1 MSTIVHSGL
10 PRQTLPFGSTISFE
24 KGSCGN
30 AIADDGTEF
39 VDFVLGYGSV
49 AVGHAT
55 EQFLTQLNLY
65 NRYGLHLPGYTT
77 WHYKLADLILD
88 DYTSASLA
96 FFKTG
101 SESVTAAIRLSSLLT
116 QRRGVLRCGFIGW
129 HDALLAQSVR
139 WHEPLHSPLRNAL
152 RFTEGFRGVSGD
164 EQVYNWVS
172 LDLDELETIL
182 ADHGSKIACF
192 ILDTYQLHFSN
203 PEAIATALRLCKAR
217 GLVVVLDETKIAGR
231 VSRLG
236 FGHFYDWSADL
247 TILGKA
253 LANGAPL
260 SILFGSRDIM
270 QQSEAARITGTFSQE
285 LSAVFSAL
293 ATDEIMSRQNGY
305 SLLKQTGTRL
315 VAVINAAA
323 RAARVEDD
331 IQALAVFGGAM
342 FEFAFSP
349 ATIGDW
355 SIRSAVC
362 SFMAEEGILVLQ
374 GHPSYVCLAHA
385 QLNWEEL
392 EAKITKS
399 LRKWKGVL
407 LSETRQP
414 L

>member
-1 MSTIVHSGL
+1 
-10 PRQTLPFGSTISFE
+10 
-24 KGSCGN
+24 
-30 AIADDGTEF
+30 
-39 VDFVLGYGSV
+39 
-49 AVGHAT
+49 
-55 EQFLTQLNLY
+55 
-65 NRYGLHLPGYTT
+65 
-77 WHYKLADLILD
+77 
-88 DYTSASLA
+88 
-96 FFKTG
+96 
-101 SESVTAAIRLSSLLT
+101 
-116 QRRGVLRCGFIGW
+116 
-129 HDALLAQSVR
+129 
-139 WHEPLHSPLRNAL
+139 L